1 MKGIGASPGIVI
13 GRVLIKK
20 EPVIEIEKKDIE
32 NTTQEVEKL
41 EKSLDFARKEIE
53 EICKNAQKKMRKEEA
68 KIFEA
73 HLMMLEDPEVFGQV
87 TEMIEQK
94 KVNAEWALQEITQK
108 FLNIF
113 NSMDDEYIKER
124 AADLKDVRDRVIRIL
139 LGIESCDL
147 SNLPKEVIIVAE
159 DLTPSDTAQ
168 MDKDKVLGFVTE
180 FGGKTS
186 HSAIMA
192 RTLGIPAVVG
202 VNGITKSV
210 NDDDLVIFD
219 GEKGLVYINPDNTLI
234 QEYIHKKEEYKQF
247 KTKLNDLIG
256 KESKTKDGFK
266 VELSA
271 NIGTPKDVEAILRN
285 DGEGIGLYRT
295 EFLYMDRDSFP
306 TEEEQFKAYK
316 VVAER
321 LKGKP
326 VVIRTLDIGGDKEL
340 SYLDLPQEMNPFLGY
355 RAIRLCLDREDI
367 FRTQLRALLRA
378 SACGNIK
385 IMFPMISSMEELLQ
399 AKEIL
404 RECQEE
410 LRKKKIDFN
419 EEMEVGIMIEIPAA
433 AIVSDM
439 LAKEVDFFSIGTN
452 DLIQY
457 TTAVDRGNQ
466 MLSSL
471 YTQFHPALLRL
482 IEKVIDN
489 GHQAGIWVGM
499 CGEVA
504 GDPKMIPVLI
514 GMGLD
519 EFSMSPGSLLKARW
533 IINNISKKEM
543 EKHIEALTNMSRAV
557 DVEKYIDEKIVN
569 QAGC

>member
-13 GRVLIKK
+13 GRALIKK
-20 EPVIEIEKKDIE
+20 ENEIKIEKEYLK
-32 NTTQEVEKL
+32 NNAQEADRL
-41 EKSLDFARKEIE
+41 ERAISSAKQELE
-53 EICKNAQKKMRKEEA
+53 EILKNAQEKMTKDEA

-73 HLMMLEDPEVFGQV
+73 HILMLEDPEVFGQV
-87 TEMIEQK
+87 REMIETEN
-94 KVNAEWALQEITQK
+94 VNAEWALQETTQK

-124 AADLKDVRDRVIRIL
+124 AADLRDVRDRIFRNL
-139 LGIESCDL
+139 LGIEQYDL
-147 SNLPKEVIIVAE
+147 TKLDKEVIIVAK

-168 MDKDKVLGFVTE
+168 MDKNKVLGFVTE
-180 FGGKTS
+180 LGGKTS

-192 RTLGIPAVVG
+192 RTLGIPAIVG
-202 VNGITKSV
+202 VNNITQMV
-210 NDDDLVIFD
+210 NNEDLIIFD
-219 GEKGLVYINPDNTLI
+219 GDEGLIYINPEDTLL
-234 QEYIHKKEEYKQF
+234 QEYLRKKEEYQYF
-247 KTKLNDLIG
+247 KVKLQDLVG

-271 NIGTPKDVEAILRN
+271 NIGTPKDVEEILRN

-295 EFLYMDRDSFP
+295 EFLYMDRDSLP
-306 TEEEQFKAYK
+306 SEEEQFEAYK

-321 LKGKP
+321 LQGKP

-340 SYLDLPQEMNPFLGY
+340 SYLELPEEMNPFLGY
-355 RAIRLCLDREDI
+355 RAIRLCLDRQEI
-367 FRTQLRALLRA
+367 FRTQLKALLRA
-378 SACGNIK
+378 SAYGNIK

-399 AKEIL
+399 AKKILQECEGEL
-404 RECQEE
+404 RE
-410 LRKKKIDFN
+410 KKIAFN
-419 EEMEVGIMIEIPAA
+419 ENMEVGMMIEIPAA
-433 AIVSDM
+433 AIISDL

-457 TTAVDRGNQ
+457 TMAVDRGNQ
-466 MLSSL
+466 MLASL

-482 IEKVIDN
+482 IKKVIDN
-489 GHQAGIWVGM
+489 GHQAEIWVGM

-519 EFSMSPGSLLKARW
+519 EFSMSPGAILKARW
-533 IINNISKKEM
+533 IINNLEKKEL
-543 EKHIEALTNMSRAV
+543 EEHLEALINMATSA
-557 DVEKYIDEKIVN
+557 DVEKYIDEKIVVS
-569 QAGC
+569 AKF